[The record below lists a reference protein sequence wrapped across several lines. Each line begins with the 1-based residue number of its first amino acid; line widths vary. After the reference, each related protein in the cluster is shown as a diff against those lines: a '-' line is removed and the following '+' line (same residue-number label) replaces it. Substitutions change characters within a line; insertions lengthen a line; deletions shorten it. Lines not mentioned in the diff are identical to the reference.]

1 MTDTFYGGGYVKRE
15 DEQQPLTNFQKV
27 GQFMTSFE
35 QEVKTKAEFPSEKVQ
50 KLRFDLIDEELTEL
64 HEGMQNESLVEIAD
78 ALTDLLYVV
87 YGAGHAYGIDLD
99 KTFAEVHRSN
109 MTKLGEDGKPIRRED
124 GKVMKSKNYQPP
136 QLAPLV
142 LGEEKVDGVSE
153 GQNEA

>member
-124 GKVMKSKNYQPP
+124 GKVMKSSRYEPP
-136 QLAPLV
+136 KLQEIV
-142 LGEEKVDGVSE
+142 YGNTE
-153 GQNEA
+153 GTAEAR

>member
-27 GQFMTSFE
+27 GQFMRSFE
-35 QEVKTKAEFPSEKVQ
+35 QEVKTKAEFPSEQVQ

-124 GKVMKSKNYQPP
+124 GKVMKSSRYEPP
-136 QLAPLV
+136 KLQEIV
-142 LGEEKVDGVSE
+142 HGNTEGNSE
-153 GQNEA
+153 AR